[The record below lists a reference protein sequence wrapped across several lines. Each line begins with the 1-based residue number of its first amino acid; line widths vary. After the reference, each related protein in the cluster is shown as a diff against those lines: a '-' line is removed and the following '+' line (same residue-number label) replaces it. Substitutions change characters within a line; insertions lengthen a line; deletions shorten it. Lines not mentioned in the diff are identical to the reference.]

1 MKKVFTLL
9 TLLLAVCSGANA
21 IKVGFTSTN
30 SSNTVGAPT
39 VTTQD
44 NVIVA
49 LAYGS
54 QDTGNNKGSLYW
66 GSTTALSYADGAT
79 IKQNRTKYNGA
90 ALEKATLND
99 NVWSGASLSIESGYK
114 FTVTDIQVD
123 IAGQDY
129 VWKYKLEVVNGDG
142 TVEYTKSGTV
152 DSPKNAS
159 KRQITATSQSIV
171 LSGTSYVKLY
181 YCLNTT
187 ASDSK
192 YMYVPELYLT
202 GTVEANVQTAYTKPS
217 IVQGAYNQAA
227 GTYPV
232 TLSVQNEE
240 DGTIN
245 YTVGSEAEVTGAASG
260 TVINVAPGTLV
271 SAYVTGATYSNSATT
286 ELTTSAAP
294 TLATPTYT
302 INGYNLA
309 KNLYTVT
316 LAAAAGDIT
325 YTAGGGSETA
335 YSAAL
340 TLVPGTAVTAYATQT
355 NMTQSATLAFN
366 VPDAP
371 VGSTTTTPT
380 TSGTYSN
387 NTDYDFGCITIPGAC
402 VAGQISSSSTP
413 INGSIKARTNQG
425 VTGSGDGFYVN
436 VNPGYVIS
444 SISIEG
450 CSNATGALTCNKVY
464 VDGVEKS
471 FTGVALPL
479 AANSGSTGTITVSGI
494 AATSKIEFDFDN
506 NYQAQMIITV
516 TSQVAADFA
525 LGSLVTGFTKAFA
538 TFCAPQNFTISGA
551 TAYKAGLSGTTLTLT
566 ALDGVIPA
574 NTGVIIAGEE
584 AAAYTISYVSDA
596 ATADVSGNDLAG
608 VTERTETSTLAGSSK
623 LLALNSNEA
632 TFQEY
637 TGTYFPANK
646 AYLLTTAG
654 AREYVL
660 AFDGGN
666 TTAIKEIDSNSNTS
680 VKKYLKNG
688 RLIIKSANGE
698 YDVTGVRMK

>member
-21 IKVGFTSTN
+21 IEVGFTSSI
-30 SSNTVGAPT
+30 SSNTVAAPT

-44 NVIVA
+44 NITVTVA
-49 LAYGS
+49 RGS
-54 QDTGNNKGSLYW
+54 QSTGSNKGSMYW
-66 GSTTALSYADGAT
+66 GSTTALTFSGTCERTQYSGAVT
-79 IKQNRTKYNGA
+79 SA
-90 ALEKATLND
+90 FND
-99 NVWSGASLSIESGYK
+99 NVWTGAKFAIASGYK

-129 VWKYKLEVVNGDG
+129 NWNVKVAVINGDG
-142 TVEYTKSGTV
+142 TEVYNSGNMSIS
-152 DSPKNAS
+152 SPKNAS
-159 KRQITATSQSIV
+159 KRQVTATDQSLV
-171 LSGTSYVKLY
+171 LTGDAYVKVY
-181 YCLNTT
+181 YWFSTN
-187 ASDSK
+187 SNSK
-192 YMYVPELYLT
+192 YLAVPELYLT

-260 TVINVAPGTLV
+260 TVIDVAPGTLV

-380 TSGTYSN
+380 TSGTYVSN
-387 NTDYDFGCITIPGAC
+387 ANYDFSCITIPGGC
-402 VAGQISSSSTP
+402 IAGQISSGTTP
-413 INGSIKARTNQG
+413 INGSIKVRTNQG
-425 VTGSGDGFYVN
+425 VTDGSGFYVN
-436 VNPGYVIS
+436 VNPGYIVS

-464 VDGVEKS
+464 VDGVETS
-471 FTGVALPL
+471 FTATSLPL
-479 AANSGSTGTITVSGI
+479 AEKDGSTGTVTVSGI
-494 AATSKIEFDFDN
+494 AATSKIEFDFDQE
-506 NYQAQMIITV
+506 YQAQMIITV
-516 TSQVAADFA
+516 TTKISADFA

-637 TGTYFPANK
+637 TGAYFPANK

-698 YDVTGVRMK
+698 YDVTGVHIK